1 MIVRFLLLLVGAA
14 LSSGISFG
22 EDWKK
27 IARESDESAFGLRIE
42 QVIPASQAE
51 QLGLKKGDFLLQLD
65 EQQLRGWG
73 LKRRG
78 DEQALFFVK
87 KGGTSDFAIVKS
99 GKIGVYYREVFRP
112 WIAYL
117 RGEIGTPSDK
127 WEEAVTEVLLN
138 LHDNPATA
146 EAGWEKVLETGY
158 PADEMDAFVRAYVR
172 WRQGKPF
179 SAKEAFD
186 KVVREFEVL
195 PAVYFA
201 KLEDLAYASNQ
212 TEVLRK
218 LHELDPETSLIGSKY
233 LEIWDKLK
241 PEVSAP
247 RNLLALAKER
257 RAEDISE
264 GLQMPDGAGKSA
276 RPIQELL
283 DQKTVQVT
291 AGQYRLHQFQVPKGV
306 EDFHCS
312 ISTHIHCH
320 EHSDR
325 WASLARLLL
334 YADSR
339 EDWEGFPSNRLARIG
354 IGDSVRNG
362 PYLRLEGGMTSYS
375 RHYEAPELHLPV
387 TLDETKEVR
396 PRDESA
402 PPHKLEIVKI
412 GDEVA
417 AYCNGICYLH
427 LPVAKSIETMAFSL
441 HISGLEFV
449 LTDFDFW
456 SLEPE
461 KK

>member
-1 MIVRFLLLLVGAA
+1 MIARFLLLLVGAA
-14 LSSGISFG
+14 LSSGISFS

-27 IARESDESAFGLRIE
+27 IARETDEPAFGLRIE
-42 QVIPASQAE
+42 QIIPASQAE
-51 QLGLKKGDFLLQLD
+51 KLGLKKGDFLLQLD

-78 DEQALFFVK
+78 DEQALFYVK

-117 RGEIGTPSDK
+117 RGEIGTPSDT
-127 WEEAVTEVLLN
+127 WEEAVTDVLLN
-138 LHDNPATA
+138 LHDNPAEA
-146 EAGWEKVLETGY
+146 EAGWNEVLEMGY
-158 PADEMDAFVRAYVR
+158 PTDEMDAFVRAYVR

-186 KVVREFEVL
+186 KVVQEFEVL
-195 PAVYFA
+195 PAIYFA
-201 KLEDLAYASNQ
+201 KLEDLAYASHQ

-218 LHELDPETSLIGSKY
+218 LHELDGETSLIGAKY
-233 LEIWDKLK
+233 LETWDKLK
-241 PEVSAP
+241 PEASAP
-247 RNLLALAKER
+247 RNLLALAKKR
-257 RAEDISE
+257 RAEDLSE
-264 GLQMPDGAGKSA
+264 GLQMPDGASKSA
-276 RPIQELL
+276 RPIQQLL
-283 DQKTVQVT
+283 DQKTIRVT
-291 AGQYRLHQFQVPKGV
+291 AGQYRLHQFRVPKGV
-306 EDFHCS
+306 GDFHCS
-312 ISTHIHCH
+312 FTAHIHCH
-320 EHSDR
+320 EHSER

-334 YADSR
+334 YADSK

-354 IGDSVRNG
+354 IGDSMKNG

-387 TLDETKEVR
+387 TLDENRVVR

-402 PPHKLEIVKI
+402 PPHTLDIVKM

-441 HISGLEFV
+441 HVSGLEFV
-449 LTDFDFW
+449 LTDFGFW